1 LLKDDG
7 DDYGGEKEDVIDVT
21 LIYAVVTTTGQDAGN
36 LSSYDGRGVD
46 ILVSIPLKVSGDIKV
61 LDTENGESGET
72 GDDED
77 A

>member
-1 LLKDDG
+1 
-7 DDYGGEKEDVIDVT
+7 
-21 LIYAVVTTTGQDAGN
+21 VTTTGQDAGN